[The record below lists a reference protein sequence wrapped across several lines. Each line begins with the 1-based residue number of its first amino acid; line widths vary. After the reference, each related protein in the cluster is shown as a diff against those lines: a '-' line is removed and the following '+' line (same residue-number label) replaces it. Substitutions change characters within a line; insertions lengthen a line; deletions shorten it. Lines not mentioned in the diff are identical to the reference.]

1 MIEIESYCSSSLTL
15 SFHHHPFLS
24 PPASLIPLPPSIITA
39 ARIGPPHPPTPII
52 PTHSTL
58 TTPSCFSHP
67 LAAGARLQP
76 CSEVLAPPALIHT
89 SPYCLS
95 VKIMQINLFRN
106 MIDDFVYHPP
116 PLLTS
121 SLPPRGKAPPSSCS
135 FSNSSPETLTLS
147 FLIQGAAEDR

>member
-15 SFHHHPFLS
+15 SSFHHHPFLS

-106 MIDDFVYHPP
+106 MIDDLCIILLLSSQAPPLAEKP
-116 PLLTS
+116 PLLHAP
-121 SLPPRGKAPPSSCS
+121 SLIHPLK
-135 FSNSSPETLTLS
+135 L
-147 FLIQGAAEDR
+147 